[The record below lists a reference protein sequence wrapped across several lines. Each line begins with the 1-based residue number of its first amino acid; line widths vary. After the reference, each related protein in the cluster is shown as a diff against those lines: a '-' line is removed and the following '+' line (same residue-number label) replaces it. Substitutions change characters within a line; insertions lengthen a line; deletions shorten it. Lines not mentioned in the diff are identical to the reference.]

1 MNTMNFVK
9 LNGTE
14 KQVKWAESIRN
25 SFFENV
31 PAANEK
37 AEQIMTDIVNMK
49 TDAKF
54 WIEEIQNK
62 AVIGIIEVLMKC
74 ADFATEEELQK
85 YMISKMN

>member
-54 WIEEIQNK
+54 WIDEIQNK
-62 AVIGIIEVLMKC
+62 GVIGTINVLMKC
-74 ADFATEEELQK
+74 AGCATEEELSM